1 SVTLDLQPRFDR
13 RGPEGPAARGE
24 GFGGDGLRGGI
35 SALVGARDGAARAA
49 GRLEPAPAALGRVA
63 LIPPTGLRLLA
74 PLWLHLLLGLLALI
88 VLNLLL
94 GLSLGD
100 RGLFGWGV
108 GGLAVWCAIACWRSR
123 GARAGSPA
131 NPLPSL

>member
-1 SVTLDLQPRFDR
+1 MTFDLQPRSSR

-24 GFGGDGLRGGI
+24 GFGGDGLRVGT
-35 SALVGARDGAARAA
+35 SDLEGARDGAASAA
-49 GRLEPAPAALGRVA
+49 GRLEQARTAMGRLT
-63 LIPPTGLRLLA
+63 LIPRTE
-74 PLWLHLLLGLLALI
+74 LGLLSLI

-100 RGLFGWGV
+100 RGLIGWGV

-131 NPLPSL
+131 GPLPTG